1 MWPDWPTWND
11 VKKAGKAT
19 AGAVG
24 GAVIGTIDN
33 LSGTGF
39 RIAVGSTIAD
49 RSVATGW
56 NAGLDVADIAAIT
69 GGRGGQAAG
78 GAIASTAVTVT
89 TASGGL
95 AIQVSGPVALGGL
108 GISAIGTV
116 LNGNG
121 TANLASQRGR
131 VNIGEYSH
139 TQEELPRQPGG
150 EPAADPTATG
160 PHTQLGSQEGRKGRY
175 NQAREFDQN
184 GNVVKDIDFT
194 DHGRGGNHP
203 NPHQHSYIQ
212 NPTGGTPMRSKQAQP
227 LIPDYQRYLPWLEQK

>member
-1 MWPDWPTWND
+1 M
-11 VKKAGKAT
+11 
-19 AGAVG
+19 
-24 GAVIGTIDN
+24 
-33 LSGTGF
+33 
-39 RIAVGSTIAD
+39 
-49 RSVATGW
+49 
-56 NAGLDVADIAAIT
+56 DVADIAAIT

-121 TANLASQRGR
+121 TANLASQSGR

-150 EPAADPTATG
+150 S
-160 PHTQLGSQEGRKGRY
+160 QLQ
-175 NQAREFDQN
+175 
-184 GNVVKDIDFT
+184 
-194 DHGRGGNHP
+194 
-203 NPHQHSYIQ
+203 IQ
-212 NPTGGTPMRSKQAQP
+212 QQQDRIRN
-227 LIPDYQRYLPWLEQK
+227 